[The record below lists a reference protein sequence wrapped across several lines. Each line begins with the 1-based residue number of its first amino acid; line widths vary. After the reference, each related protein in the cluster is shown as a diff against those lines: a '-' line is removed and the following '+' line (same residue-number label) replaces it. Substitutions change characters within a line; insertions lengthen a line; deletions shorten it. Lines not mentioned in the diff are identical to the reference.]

1 MKERKLN
8 IGDVVNHK
16 KHGQITIISR
26 GIYFDAYWAT
36 NGSERIFVKI
46 DDILGVPQPKYKQT
60 PPKPRI
66 GKVKRYNAK
75 MNKNDITALIDI
87 ALDTNDKAWFNE
99 LVAKLHATN

>member
-16 KHGQITIISR
+16 KYGPIAIMR
-26 GIYFDAYWAT
+26 CGIFINTYWAT
-36 NGSERIFVKI
+36 NGSERILVEI
-46 DDILGVPQPKYKQT
+46 DDILDVPQPKHKQT

-66 GKVKRYNAK
+66 GKVKRYNTQL
-75 MNKNDITALIDI
+75 NKNDITALIDI
-87 ALDTNDKAWFNE
+87 ALDTNDRMWFNE